1 MSDVYTFV
9 HFITLLV
16 QVAWL
21 KSSYLHIITNDN
33 ACNIRTQNVSL
44 NRLESLFPWSVYE
57 PGPHA
62 CFCNV

>member
-33 ACNIRTQNVSL
+33 ACNIRTQNVFTEQVGIAFSL
-44 NRLESLFPWSVYE
+44 V
-57 PGPHA
+57 G
-62 CFCNV
+62 V